1 MTAWDGVGPLRV
13 EAVSLT
19 EVALPLVTPFVT
31 AHGRETHRRFWLVGV
46 HADGVTGW
54 AESVAP
60 GEPLYS
66 EETHATVHHV
76 VVHHL
81 VPRLFQTPLADPAAV
96 TARFAPLRHHEMAK
110 ASVEMAVW
118 DWYGR
123 AAGVS
128 LGAHWGGTRR
138 EVPVG
143 VVVGIP
149 ASIAELVD
157 TVRAH
162 VEAGYP
168 RVKVKIQPGWD
179 LKPLQA
185 LRRAWPTLALW
196 ADANSSYTR
205 AEAAHLAQ
213 LDRLAL
219 GLLEQPLGPD
229 DLVDH
234 ATLQRRLATPICLDE
249 SIRGPRDAR
258 QALQLGACR
267 VINVKPAR
275 VGGFGPAL
283 AIHAMAREQGLP
295 LWCGG
300 MLESG
305 VGRAANLQLASLAGF
320 TLPGDLSASARYFH
334 EDLVDPPFVLTPRGT
349 LAVPTG
355 PGIGVEPHPS
365 QVQRFQV
372 GAVEWHRP

>member
-1 MTAWDGVGPLRV
+1 
-13 EAVSLT
+13 
-19 EVALPLVTPFVT
+19 VALPLVTPFVT
-31 AHGRETHRRFWLVGV
+31 AHGRETHSRFWLVGV

-54 AESVAP
+54 AESVAQ

-66 EETHATVHHV
+66 EETHATLHQV

-81 VPRLFQTPLADPAAV
+81 VPRLFQGPLADPAAV
-96 TARFAPLRHHEMAK
+96 TARFAAIRHHEMAK
-110 ASVEMAVW
+110 ASLEMAVW
-118 DWYGR
+118 NWYGR

-128 LGAHWGGTRR
+128 LGAHWGGTRL
-138 EVPVG
+138 EVPAG

-157 TVRAH
+157 TVQAY
-162 VEAGYP
+162 VEAGYQ
-168 RVKVKIQPGWD
+168 RVKIKIQPGWD
-179 LKPLQA
+179 LTPLQA
-185 LRRAWPTLALW
+185 LRSAWPALALW
-196 ADANSSYTR
+196 ADANSSYTL
-205 AEAAHLAQ
+205 ADAAHLAQ
-213 LDRLAL
+213 LDPLNL

-249 SIRGPRDAR
+249 SIRSPRDAR

-283 AIHAMAREQGLP
+283 AIHAMACEQGVP

-305 VGRAANLQLASLAGF
+305 VGRAANLQLASQAGF

-355 PGIGVEPHPS
+355 PGIGVEPNPTRL
-365 QVQRFQV
+365 QRFQV